1 MSKDKT
7 KQIRQGDVFLTRI
20 EKLPAGL
27 KKIQNGLIVEGEAT
41 NHAHYGVGC
50 DVLVAEDGK
59 MFIDVSEEAI
69 DASIKHLL
77 MNTGVWTGEHTDV
90 KVAPGVY
97 EIMIHQQYNPFAKA
111 IEKVKD

>member
-1 MSKDKT
+1 MSKERA
-7 KQIRQGDVFLTRI
+7 KQLRQGDVFLTRI

-27 KKIQNGLIVEGEAT
+27 KKIENGLIVEGEAT

-50 DVLVAEDGK
+50 DVYTAEDGK
-59 MFIDVSEEAI
+59 MFVDVSEEAI

-90 KVAPGVY
+90 KVAPGTY
-97 EIMIHQQYNPFAKA
+97 EIMIHQQFNPFAKA
-111 IEKVKD
+111 IERVKD